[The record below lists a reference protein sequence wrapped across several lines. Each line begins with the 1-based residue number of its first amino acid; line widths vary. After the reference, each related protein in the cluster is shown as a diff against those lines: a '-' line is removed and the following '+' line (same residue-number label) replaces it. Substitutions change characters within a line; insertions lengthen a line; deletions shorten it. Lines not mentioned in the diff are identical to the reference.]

1 MRGAAV
7 SAPLAVQTYRNWLY
21 EGNVSLVSSRRKL
34 PRLWCTYSSVTFR
47 GLHNPRS
54 YTMKS
59 NTTKQVNSL
68 PRFRLAVMGKIQKG
82 KKLVRVRRMKYVPA
96 ENYAAAAEAMAK
108 VGPQLAKGMQG
119 NVFAQIGAPL
129 Q

>member
-7 SAPLAVQTYRNWLY
+7 SAPHPVQTYRGWLY
-21 EGNVSLVSSRRKL
+21 EGNVSLVSSHRKL
-34 PRLWCTYSSVTFR
+34 PRLWRTYSSVTSR
-47 GLHNPRS
+47 ALHNSRS
-54 YTMKS
+54 YTMKTQA
-59 NTTKQVNSL
+59 NKL
-68 PRFRLAVMGKIQKG
+68 PRFRLCVMGKIQKG

-96 ENYAAAAEAMAK
+96 ENYAQAAEAMTK
-108 VGPQLAKGMQG
+108 IGPVLAKGMQG